1 MSVAEGRAP
10 AKRRDA
16 PRIELAYGDF
26 GLRTWGICF
35 PQSVLALEL
44 HRQRGLS
51 LMTDSQESRAMN
63 SSEGREARGRTRGN
77 WRPDVAGE

>member
-26 GLRTWGICF
+26 GLRPRGICF
-35 PQSVLALEL
+35 PQSGLVLEL
-44 HRQRGLS
+44 HRQR
-51 LMTDSQESRAMN
+51 
-63 SSEGREARGRTRGN
+63 
-77 WRPDVAGE
+77 RPLVDD

>member
-26 GLRTWGICF
+26 GLRPLGICF
-35 PQSVLALEL
+35 PQSVLALKSQGE
-44 HRQRGLS
+44 RNIRSSVIQR
-51 LMTDSQESRAMN
+51 
-63 SSEGREARGRTRGN
+63 
-77 WRPDVAGE
+77 

>member
-26 GLRTWGICF
+26 GLRPRGICF
-35 PQSVLALEL
+35 PQSELALEL
-44 HRQRGLS
+44 HRKRR
-51 LMTDSQESRAMN
+51 TVVDDRFT
-63 SSEGREARGRTRGN
+63 SEQSHEFKRR
-77 WRPDVAGE
+77 V